1 MSKYFDIYETYT
13 VLNDNKLLEHHFN
26 FSEKLVDHLHLC
38 SSDAQLKM
46 HRKLTELQ
54 SKVAHENQCKFAL
67 FQAHAY
73 KFAIGG
79 FPTGEIAI
87 LETLT
92 IRLDLHGNGNGIII
106 KSRSPPKISQWILK
120 RLYHSGVGDT
130 CTPYLVETEL
140 RYIC

>member
-26 FSEKLVDHLHLC
+26 FSEKLVDNLYLC

-79 FPTGEIAI
+79 FPNGEIAI
-87 LETLT
+87 LETLP
-92 IRLDLHGNGNGIII
+92 ISLDLHGNGNGIIT
-106 KSRSPPKISQWILK
+106 KSRSPPKI
-120 RLYHSGVGDT
+120 
-130 CTPYLVETEL
+130 
-140 RYIC
+140 